1 MSAVS
6 FRSRRAIGGRSCRFE
21 SFERRD
27 LLTGVAPRV
36 TAVEVASTSWT
47 AGFVAAVRGS
57 NPNSVGYAIPVGSA
71 AQLNSLPWKNIDQ
84 IILRFD
90 QDVYIDRAD
99 LSLSGINT
107 VSYAFSKFHYDP
119 IAHVAVWTLVAP
131 LNKDRVQIDLDTNGT
146 DPVRDL
152 QGNVLDG
159 EWTNKVSTISGN
171 GTAGGDFQFQFN
183 VQPADV
189 DNTGRITT
197 ADYSLINNL
206 VGRIL
211 GAAGY
216 VAGRDLDGNGTIDL
230 GDCLEAVLRINEQ
243 RPVGSPVGVG
253 DDAPTTGGF
262 DLVAI
267 TDDSIDVAI
276 SLLSGFGDLESSGS
290 GLTYSIASN
299 SNPGL
304 FDTASIDLAS
314 KTLVLNAATGATGR
328 ATIEITATDASGIS
342 TTSTVTVDVNR
353 ENLPPEI
360 VDYVVTRVATD
371 TYLISGRVV
380 DPDDDVSNFIVN
392 FTGAFDLRAAVDDA
406 GRFLFAIAGTPSA
419 PTEYAVTTDPH
430 GLSSDPVHGDVV
442 IS

>member
-1 MSAVS
+1 V
-6 FRSRRAIGGRSCRFE
+6 
-21 SFERRD
+21 
-27 LLTGVAPRV
+27 
-36 TAVEVASTSWT
+36 AVEVASTAWSPD
-47 AGFVAAVRGS
+47 FVAAVRGS

-90 QDVYIDRAD
+90 QDVYIDQAD

-119 IAHVAVWTLVAP
+119 IAHVAVWTLAAQ
-131 LNKDRVQIDLDTNGT
+131 LNKDRLQIDLDTNGT

-152 QGNVLDG
+152 QGNILDG
-159 EWTNKVSTISGN
+159 EWTNKISTVSGN

-183 VQPADV
+183 VLPADV
-189 DNTGRITT
+189 DNTGRITAT
-197 ADYSLINNL
+197 DYSLINNL
-206 VGRIL
+206 VGKVL
-211 GAAGY
+211 GTAGY
-216 VAGRDLDGNGTIDL
+216 VIGRDLDGNGTIDL
-230 GDCLEAVLRINEQ
+230 DDCLEAVLRINEQ

-262 DLVAI
+262 DLVTI

-304 FDTASIDLAS
+304 FDTASIDPAS
-314 KTLVLNAATGATGR
+314 KSLVFNAATGATGR

-353 ENLPPEI
+353 ENMPPEI
-360 VDYVVTRVATD
+360 VDYVVAHVASG

-380 DPDDDVSNFIVN
+380 DPDDDVSDFIVN
-392 FTGAFDLRAAVDDA
+392 FTGAFNMRAAVDDA
-406 GRFLFAIAGTPSA
+406 GRFIFAVAGVPSA
-419 PTEYAVTTDPH
+419 STEYAVT
-430 GLSSDPVHGDVV
+430 SDPQGASSEPVHSDVV
-442 IS
+442 LS